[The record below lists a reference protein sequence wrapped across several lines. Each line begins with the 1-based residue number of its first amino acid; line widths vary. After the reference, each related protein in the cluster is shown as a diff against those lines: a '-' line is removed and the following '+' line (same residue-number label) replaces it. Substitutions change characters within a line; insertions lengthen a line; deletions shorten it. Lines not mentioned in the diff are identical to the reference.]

1 MLSLPEPVPEPC
13 NCSHSQPAHGRGEA
27 LVKPEEAA
35 ILLVVF
41 GIWFFACALF
51 YARWESAY
59 T

>member
-1 MLSLPEPVPEPC
+1 MISLSEPVPEPC
-13 NCSHSQPAHGRGEA
+13 NCSHSQPPHGRSEA

-41 GIWFFACALF
+41 GIWFFACFLF